1 MDKLDRLGWA
11 DGISF
16 RAYGVSAGVRVSDPT
31 VLDVVRCLLPPAW
44 TNSPRTS
51 VDRLYS
57 LLIGGD
63 GRPPGTRRFNLLYRD
78 SRLLARSLNLEDVY
92 SVLTSDLRLYVAE
105 MSPRRVFVHAGAVGW
120 RGRAILIP
128 GRSFSGKTTLVAE
141 LVKAGAEYYSDEYAV
156 LDAQGRVHPFPQPLG
171 IRAVGSSRQEPM
183 SVEHLGGKLG
193 RKPLPVGL
201 VVLTGYKPKSRWR
214 PKGLSPGRGA
224 LELLANT
231 VPARRDPERVL
242 GALHGATAG
251 AAVLSGARGE
261 AHEAAQQILESI
273 IKPI

>member
-16 RAYGVSAGVRVSDPT
+16 RAFGVCAGIRVSNPSA
-31 VLDVVRCLLPPAW
+31 LGRVRRLLPPGWASSARM
-44 TNSPRTS
+44 T

-57 LLIGGD
+57 LLIGRTGH
-63 GRPPGTRRFNLLYRD
+63 RSGTRRFNLLYRD
-78 SRLLARSLNLEDVY
+78 SGLLARSLSIDDVY
-92 SVLTSDLRLYVAE
+92 GVLESDLRLYVAE
-105 MSPRRVFVHAGAVGW
+105 MAPRRVFVHAGAVGW

-156 LDAQGRVHPFPQPLG
+156 LDAHGRVHPFPQPLG
-171 IRAVGSSRQEPM
+171 VRAGSSVRQE
-183 SVEHLGGKLG
+183 SVGVESFGGKAG

-201 VVLTGYKPKSRWR
+201 VVVTGYKPKSRWC
-214 PKGLSPGRGA
+214 PKALSLGRGA

-242 GALHGATAG
+242 CALHGATAW
-251 AAVLSGARGE
+251 ATVLGGVRGE
-261 AHEAAQQILESI
+261 ARETAHRILEDINKSI
-273 IKPI
+273 